1 MNTAFSQTR
10 FVPGLMALVAAAGLA
25 NRAHAVAIPVAAGW
39 TGGVFDTG
47 GLLNPAANG
56 GFTLGGLEVDP
67 AGGRVY
73 VVGANVGVG
82 LTSSSL
88 RMLSSTG
95 LGTAV
100 LDASGV
106 APLSYATRG
115 TDLTYN
121 AGSYYVAASRVGGAP
136 GIYGFTPGGGQPVY
150 AAGGGIPSWATSGL
164 TFNAA
169 GTMARVTSDLGTG
182 HHSVLAGA
190 VASTLLVGQGA
201 VPGGYGAGAD
211 DHAVTPGGR
220 VLVAEDIGRGIYD
233 ITGGPGAVALF
244 ANPNILGGP
253 GFAGPG
259 VGSRIT
265 VHPVSGDL
273 FLAWGDSGDRII
285 RVAADGLS
293 VETIATGFSRGVRD
307 IDWGLDGTGTLC
319 LFATEVST
327 TGIGTIY
334 SFKIPAPGTGTLLA
348 LGGFCMARRRRR

>member
-136 GIYGFTPGGGQPVY
+136 GPPVM
-150 AAGGGIPSWATSGL
+150 S
-164 TFNAA
+164 
-169 GTMARVTSDLGTG
+169 
-182 HHSVLAGA
+182 
-190 VASTLLVGQGA
+190 
-201 VPGGYGAGAD
+201 
-211 DHAVTPGGR
+211 
-220 VLVAEDIGRGIYD
+220 
-233 ITGGPGAVALF
+233 
-244 ANPNILGGP
+244 
-253 GFAGPG
+253 
-259 VGSRIT
+259 
-265 VHPVSGDL
+265 
-273 FLAWGDSGDRII
+273 
-285 RVAADGLS
+285 
-293 VETIATGFSRGVRD
+293 
-307 IDWGLDGTGTLC
+307 
-319 LFATEVST
+319 
-327 TGIGTIY
+327 
-334 SFKIPAPGTGTLLA
+334 
-348 LGGFCMARRRRR
+348 